1 MAEKRRCLMARTH
14 RQAGQPT
21 PFVGPGPP
29 PPEGA
34 EEVLVADARAGL
46 TPADLVER
54 KLVRGLRGAPVGISH
69 MHTAVPGV
77 RGRIRED

>member
-1 MAEKRRCLMARTH
+1 MGRTH
-14 RQAGQPT
+14 RQAGQVP
-21 PFVGPGPP
+21 PSSGGPRPP
-29 PPEGA
+29 APEEA

-46 TPADLVER
+46 TPADQVER

-77 RGRIRED
+77 RGRMRED